1 MVFSVFSI
9 QLNACGSSGEPGKE
23 CEKMIDVQ
31 ESSKL
36 DFRLRDRHQG
46 NVARIV
52 LRSVLKPAN
61 DSLLTVQDYSG
72 FVIRCNKYNYDDLI
86 QQTSLPQAQIAPSQV
101 PQIAVHC
108 AIHICK
114 KTTTALI

>member
-1 MVFSVFSI
+1 
-9 QLNACGSSGEPGKE
+9 
-23 CEKMIDVQ
+23 MIDVQ